1 LAQPWRITTIEE
13 PIVLRALPDYEPKPG
28 PPAQRVARRR
38 LRAVADPPPASPPV
52 GEVPPAVASRIRNLI
67 NQVLEAIDGR
77 RPMGQLRQ
85 QFTPTAYGSIETRA
99 RGRTTAHRS
108 RLRSLR
114 AQQPTDG
121 IVEACG
127 VAEIDARLR
136 ALAAQFEMQE
146 PLRCNVFRVL

>member
-1 LAQPWRITTIEE
+1 MTTIAE

-28 PPAQRVARRR
+28 PPPRPTHLARRR
-38 LRAVADPPPASPPV
+38 LRVVADPPPASPPV

-77 RPMGQLRQ
+77 RPVVQLRQ

-99 RGRTTAHRS
+99 RGRTTTHRS
-108 RLRSLR
+108 RLRSLH
-114 AQQPTDG
+114 AQQPVEG

-127 VAEIDARLR
+127 IAEIDTRLR
-136 ALAAQFEMQE
+136 ALAAQFEVRE